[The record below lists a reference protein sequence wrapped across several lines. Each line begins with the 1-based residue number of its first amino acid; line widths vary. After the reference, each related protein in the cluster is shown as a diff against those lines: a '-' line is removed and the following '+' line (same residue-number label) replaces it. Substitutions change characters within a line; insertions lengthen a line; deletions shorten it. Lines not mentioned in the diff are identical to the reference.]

1 MINLNK
7 MKKHYKSKV
16 EEIAHRNIEKGNIVL
31 LGDCVIERLDMKTQL
46 DNHIIYNNGISGDT
60 TVLLKESLY
69 KRCIKYKPS
78 KVFIAIGSNDLG
90 FDQRNVKEIYN
101 NIIEI
106 TKEIQKRSSETKIH
120 ILSVIP
126 VNTVNRDYINR
137 EYVDARDNFDISMI
151 NYYLRNYARRNG
163 IKYVDTSKEVRNSF
177 DQLDLNYTLDGFHLN
192 ENGYEKVSNM
202 ILKYV

>member
-1 MINLNK
+1 MIDYSK
-7 MKKHYKSKV
+7 IKKRYKRKV
-16 EEIAHRNIEKGNIVL
+16 DEIAHRDIEKGNIVL
-31 LGDCVIERLDMKTQL
+31 LGDCVIERLSIDKHL
-46 DNHIIYNNGISGDT
+46 DNHKIYNNGISGDT
-60 TVLLKESLY
+60 TVLLMESLY

-90 FDQRNVKEIYN
+90 FDNRNVKEIYN

-106 TKEIQKRSSETKIH
+106 MKEISRRSSETEIH

-126 VNTVNRDYINR
+126 VNPANRDYINR

-151 NYYLRNYARRNG
+151 NYYLRNYARRNR
-163 IKYVDTSKEVRNSF
+163 IKYVDTSRAVSNNF
-177 DQLDLNYTLDGFHLN
+177 DQLDLHYTLDGFHLN
-192 ENGYEKVSNM
+192 ESGYEKVSNM